1 MKQRRWSRI
10 ALLLV
15 AAFALVVTSCGS
27 DSEGSSS
34 DGGSSGGGGGAAADF
49 KACDITDTGG
59 VDDKSFNQTVDE
71 GIQKA
76 KKDLGIEV
84 QTFESKTDADYETN
98 LAQAK
103 TQDCDL
109 TVTVGF
115 LLGDAT
121 KAAAEADPDRHFAI
135 VDYAY
140 ADEDG
145 KPAPIDNVKELTFST
160 DQAAFLAGYLAAGV
174 TKSGKVATYG
184 GIQIPTV
191 TIFMDGFLAGVKQYN
206 EDNGKNVEVLG
217 WDGSNGQFVGNF
229 EDSDKGKSITQTFL
243 DDGADIVMPVAG
255 PVGAGTIA
263 AVKDAGGDA
272 SIIWVDTDG
281 CVSVADSCQYF
292 LTSVQKKMD
301 TAVYDT
307 IKATEEGSFDNTAY
321 VGTLENKGVDIAPY
335 HDHEGDVP
343 EELTAK
349 IEEYR
354 QKIISGDYKIGG

>member
-1 MKQRRWSRI
+1 M
-10 ALLLV
+10 LV
-15 AAFALVVTSCGS
+15 AVAFH
-27 DSEGSSS
+27 
-34 DGGSSGGGGGAAADF
+34 
-49 KACDITDTGG
+49 
-59 VDDKSFNQTVDE
+59 
-71 GIQKA
+71 
-76 KKDLGIEV
+76 
-84 QTFESKTDADYETN
+84 DADQDRPDLAGALAVDFVDRPRELEVDAGAEN
-98 LAQAK
+98 LAS
-103 TQDCDL
+103 
-109 TVTVGF
+109 
-115 LLGDAT
+115 GDGTA
-121 KAAAEADPDRHFAI
+121 
-135 VDYAY
+135 V
-140 ADEDG
+140 
-145 KPAPIDNVKELTFST
+145 
-160 DQAAFLAGYLAAGV
+160 AFE
-174 TKSGKVATYG
+174 
-184 GIQIPTV
+184 
-191 TIFMDGFLAGVKQYN
+191 DGFLAGVKQYN

-335 HDHEGDVP
+335 HDHEADVP

>member
-109 TVTVGF
+109 TVTVG
-115 LLGDAT
+115 
-121 KAAAEADPDRHFAI
+121 
-135 VDYAY
+135 
-140 ADEDG
+140 
-145 KPAPIDNVKELTFST
+145 ST
-160 DQAAFLAGYLAAGV
+160 S
-174 TKSGKVATYG
+174 T
-184 GIQIPTV
+184 P
-191 TIFMDGFLAGVKQYN
+191 
-206 EDNGKNVEVLG
+206 
-217 WDGSNGQFVGNF
+217 
-229 EDSDKGKSITQTFL
+229 
-243 DDGADIVMPVAG
+243 
-255 PVGAGTIA
+255 
-263 AVKDAGGDA
+263 
-272 SIIWVDTDG
+272 
-281 CVSVADSCQYF
+281 
-292 LTSVQKKMD
+292 
-301 TAVYDT
+301 
-307 IKATEEGSFDNTAY
+307 
-321 VGTLENKGVDIAPY
+321 
-335 HDHEGDVP
+335 
-343 EELTAK
+343 
-349 IEEYR
+349 
-354 QKIISGDYKIGG
+354 